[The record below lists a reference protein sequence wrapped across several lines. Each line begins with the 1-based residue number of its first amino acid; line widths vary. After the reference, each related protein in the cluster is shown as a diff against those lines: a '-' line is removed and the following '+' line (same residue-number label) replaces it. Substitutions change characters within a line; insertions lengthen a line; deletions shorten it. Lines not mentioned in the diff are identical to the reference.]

1 MMIKNLCLVFIVTLT
16 AGCASLRTDLEAPNV
31 VLESLEV
38 VSTEGLSQRF
48 NLGLRMSNPNDRP
61 LKINGISYNLAVNGH
76 KLVSGVGKDIPEVAA
91 FSEVVF
97 DVQASTNMFEALR
110 LMNKL
115 LGSDASGTLDYSLQA
130 DIAVAG
136 LPRRLSVE
144 ESGTIPFFSATP

>member
-1 MMIKNLCLVFIVTLT
+1 MMIKNLCLVLIVTLS

-38 VSTEGLSQRF
+38 VSAEGLSQRF

-91 FSEVVF
+91 FSEVAF

-110 LMNKL
+110 LLNKL
-115 LGSDASGTLDYSLQA
+115 LGSDASGALDYRLQA

-136 LPRRLSVE
+136 LPRRLSVT
-144 ESGTIPFFSATP
+144 ESGTLPFLSATP